1 MNNLVA
7 ILGVGLL
14 IALHEL
20 GHFSAARRMGMRVL
34 RFSVGFFKTIWSRT
48 SKKSGTVYQIGLLPL
63 GGFVQIAGMNPFDEE
78 AKSDPNAYL
87 NKPIWRRFVVLI
99 AGPGANLLIAWL
111 MLFFLYAGAGN
122 PQPVDRSGVGIVVP
136 DSPAAEAGLE
146 SGDRILSVNGEKVVT
161 WGDLTSRLQK
171 HPEEPVRLE
180 VKREETVFL
189 TTVTPKSVNG
199 VGKIGIGQ
207 PQEEVSLPVHTAA
220 LAAGIKCYQVVEGS
234 LVSIGKLVTGS
245 SGDVQAGGPVEIVRQ
260 AAISLDSGLKSFF
273 AFLSYLSLMLF
284 IFNLLPLPA
293 LDGGRGVF
301 LLYEAVT
308 RRRVPPKVD
317 VWVNTA
323 GFFIL
328 IGLLLLLTVRDI
340 FGG

>member
-20 GHFSAARRMGMRVL
+20 GHFTAARKMGMRVL
-34 RFSVGFFKTIWSRT
+34 RFSVGFFKTIWSWT
-48 SKKSGTVYQIGLLPL
+48 SKRSGTIYQIGVVPL

-78 AKSDPNAYL
+78 AKNDPNAYL
-87 NKPIWRRFVVLI
+87 NKPIWRRALVLI

-111 MLFFLYAGAGN
+111 MLFILYATTGN
-122 PQPVDRSGVGIVVP
+122 PQHVDQSGVGIVMP
-136 DSPAAEAGLE
+136 ESPASKAGLE
-146 SGDRILSVNGEKVVT
+146 SGDQILSVNGEKVVT

-171 HPEEPVRLE
+171 HPDQPIQLE
-180 VKREETVFL
+180 IKREETKFL
-189 TTVTPKSVNG
+189 TTVIPKSVNG

-207 PQEEVSLPVHTAA
+207 PLEEVSLPVHTAA
-220 LAAGIKCYQVVEGS
+220 VAAALECYQVVEGS
-234 LVSIGKLVTGS
+234 LVSIGKLVTNNA
-245 SGDVQAGGPVEIVRQ
+245 GDVQAGGPVEIVRQ
-260 AAISLDSGLKSFF
+260 AAISLDSGIKAFF

-301 LLYEAVT
+301 LLYEAVA

-317 VWVNTA
+317 VWINTA
-323 GFFIL
+323 GFFLL